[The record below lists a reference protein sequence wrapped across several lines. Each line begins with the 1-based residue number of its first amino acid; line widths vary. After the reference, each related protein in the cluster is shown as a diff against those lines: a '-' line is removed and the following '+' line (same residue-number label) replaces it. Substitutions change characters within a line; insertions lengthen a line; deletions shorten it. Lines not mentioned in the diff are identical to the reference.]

1 MRTSLNEIKEI
12 NDHLLKLAPPDQ
24 ALLFEAKLI
33 INPELKQQVMWHK
46 QTLSLVQQYGR
57 NNLQAEIETVHQKLF
72 SLPEHEGFRQKI
84 MRFFGKR

>member
-12 NDHLLKLAPPDQ
+12 DDHVLKLVPPDE

-33 INPELKQQVMWHK
+33 INSELKQQVMWHK
-46 QTLSLVQQYGR
+46 QTLSLVQQYSR
-57 NNLQAEIETVHQKLF
+57 NNLRAEIETVHQKLF
-72 SLPEHEGFRQKI
+72 SQSEHEGFRQKI

>member
-1 MRTSLNEIKEI
+1 MRTSLNEIKAI
-12 NDHLLKLAPPDQ
+12 DDHVLGHAAPDE

-57 NNLQAEIETVHQKLF
+57 NNFRAEIEAVHQKLF
-72 SLPEHEGFRQKI
+72 SQPEHEGFRKKI
-84 MRFFGKR
+84 MRLFRKR